1 MKRSSIGIITALIL
15 ALALAVASLAFAE
28 GNARKGKFVY
38 RAKCRTCH
46 GATASDLSPSSKTQA
61 DWKKTFAKVESIKCS
76 KDWKG
81 VSVED
86 RADIF
91 AYLHDYAKDSPSP
104 AKCN

>member
-1 MKRSSIGIITALIL
+1 MKRSTSIISVL
-15 ALALAVASLAFAE
+15 ALVLLAVSVAFAAD
-28 GNARKGKFVY
+28 GNSRKGKYTY
-38 RAKCRTCH
+38 RAKCRSCH
-46 GATASDLSPSSKTQA
+46 GAGASDLSPSSKTQA
-61 DWKKTFAKVESIKCS
+61 EWKKIFAKPEAVKCY

-81 VSVED
+81 VTPED

>member
-1 MKRSSIGIITALIL
+1 MKRSNIGIVAALI
-15 ALALAVASLAFAE
+15 LALAVASLAFAE
-28 GNARKGKFVY
+28 GNARKGKYTY

-61 DWKKTFAKVESIKCS
+61 EWKKVFAKPEAVKCY

-81 VSVED
+81 VTPED

>member
-1 MKRSSIGIITALIL
+1 MKRSTSIISVL
-15 ALALAVASLAFAE
+15 ALVLLAVSVAFAAE
-28 GNARKGKFVY
+28 GNPRKGKYTY
-38 RAKCRTCH
+38 RAKCRSCH

-61 DWKKTFAKVESIKCS
+61 EWKKIFAKAESVKCY

-81 VSVED
+81 VTPED

-91 AYLHDYAKDSPSP
+91 SYLHDYAKDSPSP